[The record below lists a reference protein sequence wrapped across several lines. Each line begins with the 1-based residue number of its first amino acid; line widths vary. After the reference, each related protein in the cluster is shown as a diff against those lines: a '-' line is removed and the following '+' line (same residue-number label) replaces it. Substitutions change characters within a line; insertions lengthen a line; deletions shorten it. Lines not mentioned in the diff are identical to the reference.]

1 MKDSCWTKCW
11 KCTNKIPTQ
20 KDCYYMRTRDGNYY
34 FCETCYKGFC
44 SVADEYIQKDKTDYN
59 ETLRTINKAIRE
71 WHDNH
76 HEETEICETCER
88 IYALL
93 REKLYPKDPKE

>member
-1 MKDSCWTKCW
+1 MKDSCWAKCW

-59 ETLRTINKAIRE
+59 KTLRIINKAIRE

-76 HEETEICETCER
+76 HEETEICEKCER
-88 IYALL
+88 IYASL